1 MKFNNNSWK
10 TYPCLMV
17 DNNSTI
23 EELEMEEKR
32 IEAIPDIDERLKQS
46 LLLELRSHKVAI
58 KDLSNQPL

>member
-1 MKFNNNSWK
+1 
-10 TYPCLMV
+10 MV